1 MIHSHANALIAATI
15 LLFFALLIPAT
26 RAILG
31 YLFSRILH
39 PASQAIILHLMK
51 RVWAMILAIW
61 RAHVVLLRNLLKPK
75 DKVYPDLAQD
85 LEKERR
91 DLLKPGL

>member
-1 MIHSHANALIAATI
+1 MIHLHASVLIAALI

-26 RAILG
+26 RVMLG
-31 YLFSRILH
+31 YVFSRVLH

-61 RAHVVLLRNLLKPK
+61 RAHIVLLRNLLKPK
-75 DKVYPDLAQD
+75 EKVYPDLARE

-91 DLLKPGL
+91 ETLKPGL